1 MSIFSVIDN
10 EWYYMFISI
19 FGSVNSYNMTLIMNS
34 HFRSNSC
41 QMFIPNNWA
50 KIKVRLH
57 YQEVN
62 KLRFEV
68 DW

>member
-1 MSIFSVIDN
+1 MSICSMRDN
-10 EWYYMFISI
+10 EWYYLFISI
-19 FGSVNSYNMTLIMNS
+19 IGSVNSYNMTLIMNS
-34 HFRSNSC
+34 HFRLNLC
-41 QMFIPNNWA
+41 QMFIPKNWA